1 MGIIQAEYEKRV
13 FLEKV
18 SILYHLQLQFVTL
31 KGSLFQ
37 LYYNPQLT
45 SAQPMFSS
53 DPEIFAS
60 TPREMSLNLPTFQR
74 FIHGGLFS
82 FQNIFMKTH
91 LLSSFQL
98 QPPLSSLLQLSFSS
112 PSSIKDVG
120 SISKD
125 HHSVLEEIINFSYS
139 CEQFFRLSSFIS
151 QGETFNASFELLSEE
166 LMKGMLVLWSNH
178 IYLVTHAL
186 FKAIY
191 DHNITALQNQQH
203 PQPNTDSSSSSTTV
217 NNLQPAHT
225 SSSHHQFPFSLTPQ
239 KSLPHPQSKII
250 SFTPIY
256 QSTQISVT
264 APGLTPPP
272 QTSQHNLPLSQSF
285 FPVQGKGVRGSG
297 GSSSQLSQS
306 NQSHKVYVEQIILSS
321 ATPISSYLTWRI
333 LHSSSLLINHLIKF
347 IMGRRK
353 KKETDDGE
361 NNYNGEKEDGCE
373 SSALDFMIAIIE
385 NLFWFMHRTN
395 GVHLELLS
403 LMEYSSGRSKSGGS
417 KRKQSNEGDDAE
429 NCENDEIDDEDE
441 EEDGEEDENY
451 QDEIAAFKKIIDEQS
466 PATSQTFMQ
475 AYQSLATALQSICSP
490 SSTIPTLPKSAVRRF
505 LILNRFSFSNFV
517 RPLF

>member
-18 SILYHLQLQFVTL
+18 SILHHLQLQFVTL

-37 LYYNPQLT
+37 LYYNPQNA
-45 SAQPMFSS
+45 SAQPMFPS
-53 DPEIFAS
+53 DPDIFTS
-60 TPREMSLNLPTFQR
+60 TPREMSLNRATFQR
-74 FIHGGLFS
+74 FLHGGLFS
-82 FQNIFMKTH
+82 FQSVFMKTH

-98 QPPLSSLLQLSFSS
+98 QSPLSSLLQLSFSP
-112 PSSIKDVG
+112 PSSIKDVE
-120 SISKD
+120 SISQD

-139 CEQFFRLSSFIS
+139 CEQFFRLSSFFS
-151 QGETFNASFELLSEE
+151 QGETINTSFEVLSEE
-166 LMKGMLVLWSNH
+166 LMKGTLVLWSNH

-191 DHNITALQNQQH
+191 DHNITALQNQQQ
-203 PQPNTDSSSSSTTV
+203 PQQNTDSSSSSTTV
-217 NNLQPAHT
+217 NNLQPVHT

-264 APGLTPPP
+264 APGPTPPP
-272 QTSQHNLPLSQSF
+272 HTSHHNFPLSQSF
-285 FPVQGKGVRGSG
+285 FPIQGKGVRGSG
-297 GSSSQLSQS
+297 GTSSQLSQQ

-347 IMGRRK
+347 IMERRK
-353 KKETDDGE
+353 KKENGDGN
-361 NNYNGEKEDGCE
+361 NNYNREKEDGCE
-373 SSALDFMIAIIE
+373 SSAVDFMIAIIE

-395 GVHLELLS
+395 GFHLELLS
-403 LMEYSSGRSKSGGS
+403 LMEYSSGRSKSTRSRG
-417 KRKQSNEGDDAE
+417 KQRNEGDDAGD
-429 NCENDEIDDEDE
+429 CENDEIDDEDE
-441 EEDGEEDENY
+441 EEDGDEDENY
-451 QDEIAAFKKIIDEQS
+451 EDEIAAFKKIVDERS

-475 AYQSLATALQSICSP
+475 TYQTLATALQSISSP
-490 SSTIPTLPKSAVRRF
+490 FSTVPTLPKSVVR
-505 LILNRFSFSNFV
+505 L
-517 RPLF
+517 